1 MELKKLPENSGVYIF
16 KDKKNVPIYIGK
28 SANIKKRVNYHFNQK
43 FDGPKESI
51 LINKVKKIEAIRVDS
66 EIEALILEANLI
78 KKYKPLYNTQLKD
91 DKDYLYIKVTKDAF
105 PKVLMARKKGLLGA
119 KEYFGPFPSTSKVK
133 TTLKTLRK
141 IIPYSTCKP
150 NQRRPCLYYHLGLC
164 PGVCAGLID
173 EERYRKNIDK
183 LVYFLKGNRSLVLRS
198 LERELKKSV
207 SALMFEEAQDITN
220 KIKAIEYITKPTT
233 SLYYLDENI
242 ERSRNK
248 ELLDLANL
256 LGLAKKPLRI
266 ECYDISNIFGKDAT
280 GSMVVFSDGYADL
293 SEYRRFKI
301 KTVKGIN
308 DTAMISEVLK
318 RRFNNDWVKPDLI
331 VIDGGKPQLNAA
343 LLVVKEL
350 GLRIPVISLAKRLEE
365 IYFTNKRDPIRLPS
379 DNDALRLVQRM
390 RDEAHRFAINYHR
403 KLRAKQFLEAKLV
416 R

>member
-1 MELKKLPENSGVYIF
+1 MELKKLPENAGVYVF

-28 SANIKKRVNYHFNQK
+28 SANIKKRVNSHFNQRI
-43 FDGPKESI
+43 DDPKESI
-51 LINKVKKIEAIRVDS
+51 LIDKVKTIKAIRVDS

-105 PKVLMARKKGLLGA
+105 PKVLMARKKGLSGA
-119 KEYFGPFPSTSKVK
+119 KEYFGPFPSTTKVK

-164 PGVCAGLID
+164 PGVCAGLIG
-173 EERYRKNIDK
+173 EEKYGKNIDN
-183 LVYFLKGNRSLVLRS
+183 LVYFLKGGRSRVLRS

-207 SALMFEEAQDITN
+207 SALMFEEAQDITD
-220 KIKAIEYITKPTT
+220 KIRAIEYITKPTT

-266 ECYDISNIFGKDAT
+266 ECYDISNIFGKNAT
-280 GSMVVFSDGYADL
+280 GSTVVFSDGYADP

-308 DTAMISEVLK
+308 DTAMIAEVLR
-318 RRFNNDWVKPDLI
+318 RRFSNDWAKPDLI

-379 DNDALRLVQRM
+379 DNDVLRLVQRM
-390 RDEAHRFAINYHR
+390 RDEAHRFAISYHR
-403 KLRAKQFLEAKLV
+403 KLRAKQFLEAKFD